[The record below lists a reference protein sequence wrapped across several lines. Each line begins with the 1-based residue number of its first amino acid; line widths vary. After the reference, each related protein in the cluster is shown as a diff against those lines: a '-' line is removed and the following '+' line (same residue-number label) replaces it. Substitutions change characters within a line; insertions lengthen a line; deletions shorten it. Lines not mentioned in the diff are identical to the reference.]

1 LESVDEPIF
10 IKNIETVQGDERDT
24 IFFSIGYGP
33 LIPGGPVPLSFGPI
47 NRAGGE
53 KRLNVAITRAR
64 ENLRVISSFHAN
76 RVNVSNSNSIGAKM
90 LLSYLQYAEQG
101 VEALPK
107 SVSHGESCGEAES
120 FFEESVKEFLN
131 SEGYDVNTQVGCSQY
146 RIDLG
151 LIDPRAPGR
160 YLLGIECDGAQY
172 HSSRTARERDRLRQ
186 QVLERMGWKI
196 IRVWSTDWLKNPYE
210 SKIRL
215 KHIISRA
222 LEDSD
227 PASDMSPKVSVDT
240 ELDASSMFGSKG
252 SGNSETNEQVSVS
265 TMTLDQLPEFVD
277 FIPDSSAT
285 SVDEVLEDFE
295 LYLKT
300 NQPVTLNYLVR
311 ALKDTNIDSD
321 ELRSFRRNPDS
332 VTEKALDFYIDSWE
346 CIWPSSD
353 RYQVDYH
360 TSEKY

>member
-1 LESVDEPIF
+1 
-10 IKNIETVQGDERDT
+10 
-24 IFFSIGYGP
+24 
-33 LIPGGPVPLSFGPI
+33 
-47 NRAGGE
+47 
-53 KRLNVAITRAR
+53 
-64 ENLRVISSFHAN
+64 
-76 RVNVSNSNSIGAKM
+76 M

-107 SVSHGESCGEAES
+107 SVSHGDSWGETESL
-120 FFEESVKEFLN
+120 FEESVKEFLN

-215 KHIISRA
+215 KHIISQA

-265 TMTLDQLPEFVD
+265 SMTLDQLPEFVD

-285 SVDEVLEDFE
+285 SVDEVLEDFKM
-295 LYLKT
+295 YLKT

-346 CIWPSSD
+346 CIWPSSAD
-353 RYQVDYH
+353 IKLITIPRRNTELNKRDT
-360 TSEKY
+360 TSTISMSEVMGLVYICVHCIYGPTLDEIIEQYKAAFNFKRAGAGIKDTIERVILTLIQREYIVERDGKYLPGRKQFN